1 MFCGMTNGA
10 AIGYALMAADAMGLT
25 EEQKSRIE
33 KKMYDLMDFVEEDTA
48 EKRYQGML

>member
-25 EEQKSRIE
+25 EAQKRKIE
-33 KKMYDLMDFVEEDTA
+33 TKMYELMDFVEEDKA
-48 EKRYQGML
+48 EKRYQGNY

>member
-25 EEQKSRIE
+25 DEQKRRIE
-33 KKMYDLMDFVEEDTA
+33 KKMYDLMDFVDEGKA
-48 EKRYQGML
+48 EKRYQES